1 MSGTATEPATRRRR
15 EPRRSL
21 RTAGP
26 VPCLALLL
34 FLTGGCAEEPLPQ
47 RRIANDDCL
56 RELRMNDLERSLRR
70 CDQVVAAF
78 PQDPQPLNERFLIH
92 TLRGD
97 TEKACQDIAA
107 AVKRAARIRSE
118 RLDAVLRNDLSLRA
132 ESCRD

>member
-1 MSGTATEPATRRRR
+1 
-15 EPRRSL
+15 
-21 RTAGP
+21 
-26 VPCLALLL
+26 
-34 FLTGGCAEEPLPQ
+34 
-47 RRIANDDCL
+47 
-56 RELRMNDLERSLRR
+56 MNDLERSLRR